1 MSQEA
6 GDCSLA
12 SLVVCEQEAAFFF
25 FLNHIP
31 FLLPYLPL
39 LRTTLLVCSLPW
51 FEIGSHHIA
60 YAGLEIHYSP
70 ASASWLLG
78 LQVCTTL

>member
-6 GDCSLA
+6 GERSLT
-12 SLVVCEQEAAFFF
+12 SLVVCEQEAAFF
-25 FLNHIP
+25 LNHMLFI
-31 FLLPYLPL
+31 LPYLPL
-39 LRTTLLVCSLPW
+39 LRTTLLVCPLAW
-51 FEIGSHHIA
+51 FETGSHHIA
-60 YAGLEIHYSP
+60 YAGLEIHYSS